1 MSLYDDSFC
10 RHQLEQ
16 CNIYSGVKWIMKNAV
31 EAVRQSNYQLRN
43 SQAITCVVQNKPA
56 NEMLHIDD
64 TQSAEDL
71 QIKELYCTVDS
82 KSICDAVYDS
92 YFDSKAAGYLIYTYN
107 NIVDKHQRARVR
119 VLTRMLWYRLKD

>member
-1 MSLYDDSFC
+1 
-10 RHQLEQ
+10 
-16 CNIYSGVKWIMKNAV
+16 MKNAV

-92 YFDSKAAGYLIYTYN
+92 YFDSKAAGHLIYTYN